1 MKKRK
6 DLRSIRDKLLHE
18 KNGECAY
25 CGKKLHSPLEAN
37 IDHFYPYSQYPEL
50 GQTESNLILSCR
62 ECCLTKSNKFPVDE
76 NGQPLLVNPYETDLS
91 KHLKQTKNGLIEGIT
106 ENGRAM
112 IETLRLNKESL
123 IKQRMLKVINMDIP
137 FEGQISATE
146 VCDVFE
152 DSLNQIE
159 SLNSLNLPESLNSK
173 EYMSSML
180 YANVIT
186 AVETYLCDRFVSI
199 INSNKDYLL
208 SFVENFKDF
217 KSQKIT
223 LSNIFSEYELIEEK
237 AFSAIK
243 DVLYHNLP
251 KVSGIYCST
260 LNIDFPDYVNVFKA
274 VTIRHDLVHRGGKT
288 KDGNYHKVKPV
299 QVDRLLKDVRDFY
312 SSLENAIEKI

>member
-1 MKKRK
+1 MQYPFWVWDYNRVRDYEEQYPLSKIIFKQP
-6 DLRSIRDKLLHE
+6 LALWYGQRDKRPV
-18 KNGECAY
+18 
-25 CGKKLHSPLEAN
+25 KKL
-37 IDHFYPYSQYPEL
+37 
-50 GQTESNLILSCR
+50 
-62 ECCLTKSNKFPVDE
+62 
-76 NGQPLLVNPYETDLS
+76 
-91 KHLKQTKNGLIEGIT
+91 
-106 ENGRAM
+106 
-112 IETLRLNKESL
+112 KESL
-123 IKQRMLKVINMDIP
+123 QTQN
-137 FEGQISATE
+137 
-146 VCDVFE
+146 
-152 DSLNQIE
+152 LN
-159 SLNSLNLPESLNSK
+159 
-173 EYMSSML
+173 
-180 YANVIT
+180 
-186 AVETYLCDRFVSI
+186 AVD
-199 INSNKDYLL
+199 
-208 SFVENFKDF
+208 FVENFKDF